1 MTRQSTPGFS
11 SLSLRPELNSSI
23 EALDFEAMT
32 SVQAL
37 SLPPALSGHDVLAQA
52 KTGSGK
58 TAAFAIA
65 TLNKLNLSD
74 YQIQALILCPTR
86 ELAEQVAT
94 QARDLAKHMANTRII
109 TLCGGRPMQPQLNS
123 LKRNPHIVVGTPGRI
138 LKHLHKDTLQL
149 DTVQTLVLDEAD
161 RMLDMGFHDDIMRIL
176 SRIPAKRQTLLFSA
190 TYPAQ
195 IKHISKTIQQDPV
208 ELRVEDNEES
218 TQITQLFYATTSA
231 SKTRDLLKIL
241 AHHQPESCLIFCNR
255 KLHCQSL
262 ADELSKQGVH
272 ALALHGD
279 LEQFARDQ
287 ILLQFVNRSAAVLI
301 ATDVA
306 GRGLDVKDLAAVV
319 NYDLTPD
326 PDMYIHRIGRTG
338 RAQAQG
344 LAITLVENG
353 EEFRLDALQQFQSG
367 EPIRLERAGSIT
379 SEKTLGFQAPNL
391 TLCINGGKKDKIR
404 PTDIL
409 GALTASSEIRG
420 DQIGKINILD
430 KQAYVAVERG
440 IAGKALQIL
449 SEGKIKGRRFR
460 SRKLA

>member
-1 MTRQSTPGFS
+1 MTPQSIPTFS
-11 SLSLRPELNSSI
+11 SLALRPELNSAI
-23 EALDFEAMT
+23 EALDFKAMT

-37 SLPPALSGHDVLAQA
+37 SLPPALSGQDVLAQA

-58 TAAFAIA
+58 TAAFAIT
-65 TLNKLNLSD
+65 TLNKLKLSD

-94 QARDLAKHMANTRII
+94 QARDLAKQMANTRII
-109 TLCGGRPMQPQLNS
+109 TLCGGRAMQPQVNS
-123 LKRNPHIVVGTPGRI
+123 LKRDPHIVVGTPGRI
-138 LKHLHKDTLQL
+138 LKHLHKDTLHL
-149 DTVQTLVLDEAD
+149 DKVQTLVLDEAD
-161 RMLDMGFHDDIMRIL
+161 RMLDMGFYDDIMRIL

-190 TYPAQ
+190 TYPEQ

-208 ELRVEDNEES
+208 NLRVEDTEQS
-218 TQITQLFYATTSA
+218 TQITQKFYATSRA
-231 SKTRDLLKIL
+231 NKTRDLLKIL

-255 KLHCQSL
+255 KLQCQSL
-262 ADELSKQGVH
+262 ADELSKQGVQ

-306 GRGLDVKDLAAVV
+306 GRGIDVKDLAAVV

-326 PDMYIHRIGRTG
+326 PDMYVHRIGRTG

-344 LAITLVENG
+344 LAITLVESG
-353 EEFRLDALQQFQSG
+353 EEFRLDALQKFQTG
-367 EPIRLERAGSIT
+367 EPIRLERANSIT
-379 SEKTLGFQAPNL
+379 AKKALDIQAPNL

-409 GALTASSEIRG
+409 GALTAGPDIRG
-420 DQIGKINILD
+420 DQIGKINILE
-430 KQAYVAVERG
+430 KQAYVAVERS
-440 IAGKALQIL
+440 IASRALQIL

-460 SRKLA
+460 SRKLG